1 MEKME
6 KNHHFWE
13 FSRFGTGTKDC
24 GTGTTCDLVDWYR
37 YLKVDTSTQCS
48 ILDQRS
54 CFCHNVVIYYLN

>member
-13 FSRFGTGTKDC
+13 FSRFGTGT
-24 GTGTTCDLVDWYR
+24 TCDLVDWYR
-37 YLKVDTSTQCS
+37 YLKVGTSTQCS

-54 CFCHNVVIYYLN
+54 CFCHNVVISYLN